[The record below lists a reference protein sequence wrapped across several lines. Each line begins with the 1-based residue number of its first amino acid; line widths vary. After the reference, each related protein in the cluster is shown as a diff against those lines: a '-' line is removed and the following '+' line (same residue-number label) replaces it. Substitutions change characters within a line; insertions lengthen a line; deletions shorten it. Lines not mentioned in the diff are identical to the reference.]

1 MKMSKFTQKLQ
12 FLFVTYPLS
21 LGHFGYEVIWFTNQ
35 TILVNL
41 VSISWAHPDE
51 ALKVPRA
58 SKTQTWKVTQ
68 VYDLSA
74 SLPFLVCKPFSLMC
88 FKMFIYHKNKV
99 FHSNDTKMHST
110 WLREVHK
117 LSCPFPQQDPEL
129 WGAVCPAFVEAT
141 AHCGQCD
148 STAPTHILP
157 VVRGLLNPVRRVAT
171 DGLCSSA
178 EEMVLLGHGTTLS
191 VIGRWCM
198 LNPLPMAEWAEWEAA
213 ANANSISLWQSPSSP
228 STPSFSQANSVHSNQ
243 RHNLNAFKDSYLNL

>member
-21 LGHFGYEVIWFTNQ
+21 LGHFGYKVIWFTNQ

-58 SKTQTWKVTQ
+58 SKTQTWNVIQ
-68 VYDLSA
+68 AYGLSA

-88 FKMFIYHKNKV
+88 FKMFIYHKSKV

-117 LSCPFPQQDPEL
+117 LSCPFPQQEPRVM
-129 WGAVCPAFVEAT
+129 GSC
-141 AHCGQCD
+141 
-148 STAPTHILP
+148 LP
-157 VVRGLLNPVRRVAT
+157 SVRGGHSTLRAVWLHCPHPYPPCGKRTSQSHGEGSNGWTVFFSRGNGSFRT
-171 DGLCSSA
+171 WNHTLC
-178 EEMVLLGHGTTLS
+178 H
-191 VIGRWCM
+191 R
-198 LNPLPMAEWAEWEAA
+198 
-213 ANANSISLWQSPSSP
+213 
-228 STPSFSQANSVHSNQ
+228 
-243 RHNLNAFKDSYLNL
+243 